1 MDFDTAMPIY
11 LQVIHEMKQK
21 IVRGTLP
28 LGSRLPS
35 ARELAVSYQINP
47 NTANRIYREMEAEE
61 LCYTKRG
68 LGTFV
73 TEDEKKVA
81 EIRKEMAEE
90 LLCNFLKGMIE
101 LGFQQ
106 EELLLMIQTEYNK
119 KKRAESGIE
128 P

>member
-73 TEDEKKVA
+73 TEDEKKIA

-90 LLCNFLKGMIE
+90 LLWNFLEGMIE

-106 EELLLMIQTEYNK
+106 EELLLMIQTEYNR

>member
-90 LLCNFLKGMIE
+90 LLWNFLEGMIE

-106 EELLLMIQTEYNK
+106 EELLLMIQTEYNR